1 MKRVV
6 IITAILMAIFSL
18 SAQQTVAGSS
28 FKPSFDLPRMGG
40 LQSYSLFNPNNL
52 TINHSMGFTSGFM
65 GDQSYYQSRYTT
77 HLGYALAKNLDLQ
90 LDLNFVNDGTATMN
104 GGFDIEGNGDND
116 SQILPNMSL
125 EYRPFK
131 NTVIRLDYRS
141 YNEYSPYGRY
151 GYWRRY

>member
-1 MKRVV
+1 MKRA
-6 IITAILMAIFSL
+6 IIATALLTIVLSL
-18 SAQQTVAGSS
+18 SAQYSETGFNPHFKLPSLGSEH
-28 FKPSFDLPRMGG
+28 
-40 LQSYSLFNPNNL
+40 SYSLFNPNQL
-52 TINHSMGFTSGFM
+52 SMSHSMGFSSGFM

-77 HLGYALAKNLDLQ
+77 HLGYALSKNLDFK

-104 GGFDIEGNGDND
+104 GGFDIEGNDDND

-141 YNEYSPYGRY
+141 YNENSSFGRY